1 MTGFHPAVGTIFYL
15 QSATNT
21 MLLYPFST
29 NCSELITFRV
39 IDDPDGD
46 GIDGMID
53 TDNDNDGMPD
63 TYEIANGFDPRN
75 ALDANEDSD
84 NDGLTNLQE
93 FLAGTDPTRA
103 DTDND
108 GISDADEI
116 RQGTNPLIDEY
127 PCSMMTCGLPMWLL
141 ILQAE
146 RSE

>member
-1 MTGFHPAVGTIFYL
+1 
-15 QSATNT
+15 
-21 MLLYPFST
+21 
-29 NCSELITFRV
+29 
-39 IDDPDGD
+39 
-46 GIDGMID
+46 MID

-75 ALDANEDSD
+75 ALDANEDTD

-116 RQGTNPLIDEY
+116 RQGTNPLIEED
-127 PCSMMTCGLPMWLL
+127 PCAISECGLPLWLL
-141 ILQAE
+141 MHLAE
-146 RSE
+146 ETRTQQVR